1 MFFRCF
7 LDDNKITI
15 DINFEFSITANYIL
29 EVKLMKN
36 EELEKEITDEKT
48 GISYTLVGDYYL
60 PNLNLEQEEKVQLNK
75 YGLLRLDYL
84 KKHKKAELSIMFMDM
99 TLNKHLKEVQELAQA
114 RVNELVEQL
123 KSKSG
128 LTEDMKNTDML
139 YWVGTMNAIKNQ
151 AEEIVLK
158 ELIYV

>member
-1 MFFRCF
+1 
-7 LDDNKITI
+7 
-15 DINFEFSITANYIL
+15 
-29 EVKLMKN
+29 MKYD
-36 EELEKEITDEKT
+36 EELEKEIIDEKT
-48 GISYTLVGDYYL
+48 GIGYTLVGDYYL
-60 PNLNLEQEEKVQLNK
+60 PNLKLEQEEKVQLNK

-123 KSKSG
+123 KAKSG
-128 LTEDMKNTDML
+128 LTEDVKNTDML

-151 AEEIVLK
+151 AKEIVLK
-158 ELIYV
+158 ELIDV

>member
-1 MFFRCF
+1 ME
-7 LDDNKITI
+7 NK
-15 DINFEFSITANYIL
+15 
-29 EVKLMKN
+29 
-36 EELEKEITDEKT
+36 ELEKEITDEKT

-60 PNLNLEQEEKVQLNK
+60 PNLKLKQEEKVQLNK

-84 KKHKKAELSIMFMDM
+84 KKNKKAELSIMFMDM
-99 TLNKHLKEVQELAQA
+99 TLNKHLKEVQELAQT

-123 KSKSG
+123 KAKSG

-158 ELIYV
+158 ELIYI

>member
-1 MFFRCF
+1 
-7 LDDNKITI
+7 
-15 DINFEFSITANYIL
+15 
-29 EVKLMKN
+29 MKN
-36 EELEKEITDEKT
+36 EELKKEITDEKT
-48 GISYTLVGDYYL
+48 GINYTLVGDYYL
-60 PNLNLEQEEKVQLNK
+60 PNLKLEQEEKVQLNK

-84 KKHKKAELSIMFMDM
+84 KEHKKVDLSIMFMNR

-123 KSKSG
+123 KAKSD

-139 YWVGTMNAIKNQ
+139 HWVGTMNAIKNQ

-158 ELIYV
+158 ELIFV

>member
-1 MFFRCF
+1 MG
-7 LDDNKITI
+7 NK
-15 DINFEFSITANYIL
+15 
-29 EVKLMKN
+29 
-36 EELEKEITDEKT
+36 ELEKEITDEKT
-48 GISYTLVGDYYL
+48 GISYILVGDYYL
-60 PNLNLEQEEKVQLNK
+60 PNLKLEQEEKVQLNK
-75 YGLLRLDYL
+75 YGLLRLDHL

-99 TLNKHLKEVQELAQA
+99 TLNKHLKEVQELAQT

-123 KSKSG
+123 KAKSG
-128 LTEDMKNTDML
+128 LTEDMKNTDIL

>member
-1 MFFRCF
+1 ME
-7 LDDNKITI
+7 NK
-15 DINFEFSITANYIL
+15 
-29 EVKLMKN
+29 
-36 EELEKEITDEKT
+36 ELEKKITDEKT

-60 PNLNLEQEEKVQLNK
+60 PNLKLEQEEKVQLNK

-84 KKHKKAELSIMFMDM
+84 KKNKKAELSIMFMDM

-123 KSKSG
+123 KAKSG

>member
-1 MFFRCF
+1 
-7 LDDNKITI
+7 
-15 DINFEFSITANYIL
+15 
-29 EVKLMKN
+29 MKN
-36 EELEKEITDEKT
+36 EELKKEFTDKKT

-60 PNLNLEQEEKVQLNK
+60 PNLTLEQEEKITLNK

-84 KKHKKAELSIMFMDM
+84 KKHKKADYIILFMNKE
-99 TLNKHLKEVQELAQA
+99 LNKHLKEVQETAQA

-123 KSKSG
+123 KAKSN

-139 YWVGTMNAIKNQ
+139 YWVGTMNVIKNQ

-158 ELIYV
+158 DLIYVW

>member
-1 MFFRCF
+1 ME
-7 LDDNKITI
+7 NK
-15 DINFEFSITANYIL
+15 
-29 EVKLMKN
+29 
-36 EELEKEITDEKT
+36 ELEKEITDEKT

-60 PNLNLEQEEKVQLNK
+60 PNLKLEQEEKIRLNK

-84 KKHKKAELSIMFMDM
+84 KKHKNAELSIMFMDM
-99 TLNKHLKEVQELAQA
+99 TLNKHLKEVQELSQT

-123 KSKSG
+123 KAKSG

>member
-1 MFFRCF
+1 
-7 LDDNKITI
+7 
-15 DINFEFSITANYIL
+15 
-29 EVKLMKN
+29 MKN
-36 EELEKEITDEKT
+36 EELKKEITDEKT

-60 PNLNLEQEEKVQLNK
+60 PNLKLEQEEKVQLNK
-75 YGLLRLDYL
+75 YGQLRLDYL
-84 KKHKKAELSIMFMDM
+84 KENKKVELSIMFMNM

-123 KSKSG
+123 KAKSG

>member
-1 MFFRCF
+1 ME
-7 LDDNKITI
+7 NK
-15 DINFEFSITANYIL
+15 EF
-29 EVKLMKN
+29 K
-36 EELEKEITDEKT
+36 KEITDEKT

-60 PNLNLEQEEKVQLNK
+60 PNLKLEQEEKVQLNK

-114 RVNELVEQL
+114 RVNKLVEQL
-123 KSKSG
+123 KAKSG

>member
-1 MFFRCF
+1 
-7 LDDNKITI
+7 
-15 DINFEFSITANYIL
+15 
-29 EVKLMKN
+29 MKN
-36 EELEKEITDEKT
+36 EELKKEITDEKT

-60 PNLNLEQEEKVQLNK
+60 PNLKLEQEEKVQLNK
-75 YGLLRLDYL
+75 YGLLRLEYL

-99 TLNKHLKEVQELAQA
+99 TLNKHLKEIQELAQA
-114 RVNELVEQL
+114 RVSELVEQL
-123 KSKSG
+123 KAKSG